1 MHILGNRRPA
11 INKHSFE
18 FVAALSI
25 VLILNSGCEPE
36 EVQADPVSIIGNW
49 QATDINAD
57 FTISV
62 LEDMGLAA
70 AIEAQLLAY
79 GVPQEVLD
87 QAAPLL
93 QAAITD
99 LLEAESWT
107 LTTEDLAG
115 GDVAFSVRFS
125 DDDSCAIHFKFTV
138 PLRDGPVILD
148 YSFIGSWTLTDATL
162 ALAITTDDMALE
174 GVVVLES
181 DLAPTQILLTGDTES
196 QLAIDMNI
204 PIVFPPSPTE
214 YMIYLEDIPV
224 SRHTVVEVTLTM
236 TGT

>member
-1 MHILGNRRPA
+1 M
-11 INKHSFE
+11 E
-18 FVAALSI
+18 EEAAPLSI
-25 VLILNSGCEPE
+25 LR
-36 EVQADPVSIIGNW
+36 NW
-49 QATDINAD
+49 QATEINAD
-57 FTISV
+57 FTISI
-62 LEDMGLAA
+62 LLDMDLTA

-87 QAAPLL
+87 QAAPIL

-99 LLEAESWT
+99 LLEAENWT

-125 DDDSCAIHFKFTV
+125 DNDSCAIHFKFTV

-148 YSFIGSWTLTDATL
+148 YSFIGSWTLTESTL
-162 ALAITTDDMALE
+162 ALVITTDDMALE

>member
-1 MHILGNRRPA
+1 M
-11 INKHSFE
+11 
-18 FVAALSI
+18 
-25 VLILNSGCEPE
+25 LILYSGCEPVE
-36 EVQADPVSIIGNW
+36 EEAAPLSILRNW
-49 QATDINAD
+49 QATEINAD
-57 FTISV
+57 FTISI
-62 LEDMGLAA
+62 LLDMDLTA

-87 QAAPLL
+87 QAAPIL

-99 LLEAESWT
+99 LIAAENWT

-125 DDDSCAIHFKFTV
+125 DNDSCAIHFKFTV

-148 YSFIGSWTLTDATL
+148 YSFIGSWTLTESTL
-162 ALAITTDDMALE
+162 ALVITTDDMALE